1 MFHFS
6 PNNLH
11 GSRVSCRL
19 SSQNSPLST
28 SPFPL
33 LDYQERF
40 NRNLAKYLQ
49 EQAAKIIKK
58 NPVKAGNI
66 SKRLMSSLEG

>member
-1 MFHFS
+1 MFHFY

-28 SPFPL
+28 SPFPP
-33 LDYQERF
+33 LDYQQRF
-40 NRNLAKYLQ
+40 TRNLAKYLQ
-49 EQAAKIIKK
+49 EQAAKIIK